1 MSTLRVSAIKLR
13 DNAAWRLAVMCS
25 LLSLSVAV
33 AFGQPG
39 GNVSLSNGYP
49 GLSGTASQ
57 WSRQACAAAARA
69 FGLRPGDRFVKGL
82 LSVRS
87 MSATNASSPNG
98 RPP

>member
-49 GLSGTASQ
+49 GYPGQPRNRVVKLARRLQEPS
-57 WSRQACAAAARA
+57 ACGRAAPSAGA
-69 FGLRPGDRFVKGL
+69 F
-82 LSVRS
+82 
-87 MSATNASSPNG
+87 
-98 RPP
+98 